1 MARNSNPNN
10 PRSSNTNSRNPMFW
24 RIVRRLLTAN
34 YSRLFVILLALGA
47 GAAVTAAL
55 LNLQMDA
62 KKRLTTEFRALGA
75 NVIVAPKTGS
85 IAVDH
90 LGADSNTIDQAILA
104 KLPQQN
110 DGKRIPIVGF
120 LYLIGSVAKQGT
132 EKFQPAVLAGTEGSG
147 LADVRPGVR
156 TEYSVVEKDAS
167 ACEVGAKAAAQL
179 QVKAGDTLV
188 LRGRGA
194 EGGPE
199 ATCIVF
205 PVVATGGG
213 EDSQIFVPLV
223 LAQMLGGLSGRLS
236 VIQMSVTGTPA
247 SIQKFV
253 VELSRN
259 LPEADVHGIKQ
270 LTEAEGKLYSRV
282 SGVLSATVL
291 LVLVLTSLCVMAG
304 MSNIAAER
312 KNDVGLMKAI
322 GGSVRRVVELFLAE
336 AVLMGLMGGIVGA
349 AIGILLSISLGKA
362 VFGVAAQP
370 RWIVYPVA
378 VTLTVIVSI
387 ASAFPLRRIAGI
399 RPASVFRGEE

>member
-1 MARNSNPNN
+1 MARNSNSIN
-10 PRSSNTNSRNPMFW
+10 PGSRNANSRNPMFW

-85 IAVDH
+85 VAVDD
-90 LGADSNTIDQAILA
+90 LGADPNTIDQTILS
-104 KLPQQN
+104 KLPRQN
-110 DGKRIPIVGF
+110 DGKAIPTVGF
-120 LYLIGSVAKQGT
+120 LYLIGSVAKQGS
-132 EKFQPAVLAGTEGSG
+132 EKFEQAVLAGTEGSG
-147 LADVRPGVR
+147 LTEVRPGVR
-156 TEYSVVEKDAS
+156 MEYSAVEKDAS

-188 LRGRGA
+188 LRGHGA
-194 EGGPE
+194 DDHPG
-199 ATCIVF
+199 ATCVVF
-205 PVVATGGG
+205 SVVATGGG

-236 VIQMSVTGTPA
+236 LIQMSVTGTPT

-253 VELSRN
+253 AELSRN

-387 ASAFPLRRIAGI
+387 ASAFPLRRVAGI

>member
-1 MARNSNPNN
+1 MTGNG
-10 PRSSNTNSRNPMFW
+10 MFW

-34 YSRLFVILLALGA
+34 YARLFVILLALGA
-47 GAAVTAAL
+47 GAAITAAL
-55 LNLQMDA
+55 LNLQIDA
-62 KKRLTTEFRALGA
+62 KKRLTTEFRSLGA
-75 NVIVAPKTGS
+75 NVIVAPK
-85 IAVDH
+85 A
-90 LGADSNTIDQAILA
+90 GAAGVSPNTIDETILE

-110 DGKRIPIVGF
+110 DGKAIPAVGF

-132 EKFQPAVLAGTEGSG
+132 DKFEPAVLAGTEGSG
-147 LADVRPGVR
+147 LTEVRPGVR
-156 TEYSVVEKDAS
+156 TQYFSVEKDAS

-179 QVKAGDTLV
+179 NVRAGETLV

-199 ATCIVF
+199 PTCMVAS
-205 PVVATGGG
+205 VVATGGA
-213 EDSQIFVPLV
+213 EDAQIFVPLV

-236 VIQMSVTGTPA
+236 LIQMSVTGTPGA
-247 SIQKFV
+247 IQKFV
-253 VELSRN
+253 AELSRN

-270 LTEAEGKLYSRV
+270 LTEAEGKLYTRV
-282 SGVLSATVL
+282 TGVLTATVL
-291 LVLVLTSLCVMAG
+291 MVLMLTSLCVMAG
-304 MSNIAAER
+304 MSNIAVER

-336 AVLMGLMGGIVGA
+336 AVLMGLMGGLVGA

-387 ASAFPLRRIAGI
+387 ASAFPLRHIAGI